1 MDSKKRQKD
10 IALENEVLRSCG
22 IQYAIGEEQR
32 VITNSSGK
40 NEMTEPNWELCSAV
54 DMSGDKV

>member
-1 MDSKKRQKD
+1 MDSMKRQKD
-10 IALENEVLRSCG
+10 IALENEALRSCG

-32 VITNSSGK
+32 VIINSSSK
-40 NEMTEPNWELCSAV
+40 NEMTEPNLELCSAV